1 LKKIIVLAIVAI
13 IIAAGCGLVVVQT
26 SVDNFGRQMYHQS
39 DTNLYGVGTSHYDA
53 AVTPIDPPGNY
64 PVQANLSQTVTLQ
77 YDWEYCHLNKES
89 NQNTTLSY
97 SGPGMCNPGALAVV
111 NTETIQYNMGEVTTQ
126 DINLGVGSI
135 WTNQTITKPVWP

>member
-1 LKKIIVLAIVAI
+1 LKKIIVLAVVAI

-53 AVTPIDPPGNY
+53 AVTPIEPGNY
-64 PVQANLSQTVTLQ
+64 PVQANLDQTITLQ
-77 YDWEYCHLNKES
+77 YDWECCKLNKES
-89 NQNTTLSY
+89 IQTSY
-97 SGPGMCNPGALAVV
+97 LQYAGSGCMNPGALAVV
-111 NTETIQYNMGEVTTQ
+111 NTQTIQYNMGEVTTQ

-135 WTNQTITKPVWP
+135 WTQQTITKPVFP